1 MIVSATGNTPH
12 DRKAHEM
19 SHNENIAT
27 ITDSLSDSANS
38 LFHYAGMAELD
49 WHSLEDAGT
58 EALWSLCEV
67 LRDYESPAWGN
78 TSGRYG
84 HTGGWLDL
92 DTVSELFE
100 EDIYNEDGEPHDAL
114 MDFSDPF
121 MVWYL
126 VRWANEYGPDDLV
139 ELADAINAALNN

>member
-1 MIVSATGNTPH
+1 
-12 DRKAHEM
+12 M
-19 SHNENIAT
+19 SHHENIAT
-27 ITDSLSDSANS
+27 ITDSLSDSANE
-38 LFHYAGMAELD
+38 LFDRAGMRELS

-67 LRDYESPAWGN
+67 LRGYESPAWGN
-78 TSGRYG
+78 TGGRYG

-100 EDIYNEDGEPHDAL
+100 EDIYDEDGETHPAL
-114 MDFSDPF
+114 SDFSDPF

-126 VRWANEYGPDDLV
+126 VRWAKEYGPDDLV
-139 ELADAINAALNN
+139 ELADSIHKALNN

>member
-67 LRDYESPAWGN
+67 LRGYESPAWGN

-100 EDIYNEDGEPHDAL
+100 EDIYNEDGEPHLCLLYTSPSPRD
-114 MDFSDPF
+114 
-121 MVWYL
+121 
-126 VRWANEYGPDDLV
+126 
-139 ELADAINAALNN
+139 

>member
-19 SHNENIAT
+19 SHHENIAT
-27 ITDSLSDSANS
+27 ITDSLSESANE
-38 LFHYAGMAELD
+38 LFDQAGMGELD
-49 WHSLEDAGT
+49 WYSLEDAGT

-92 DTVSELFE
+92 DTIEDLSET
-100 EDIYNEDGEPHDAL
+100 DIYNEDGDPHPAL
-114 MDFSDPF
+114 LDFSDPY

-126 VRWANEYGPDDLV
+126 VRWAKEYGPSDLV

>member
-19 SHNENIAT
+19 SHHENIAT

-49 WHSLEDAGT
+49 WYSLESGGT

-67 LRDYESPAWGN
+67 LRGYESPAWGN
-78 TSGRYG
+78 TGGRYG
-84 HTGGWLDL
+84 HSGGWLDL
-92 DTVSELFE
+92 DAVSELS
-100 EDIYNEDGEPHDAL
+100 EDDLTNEDGDPHPAL
-114 MDFSDPF
+114 LDFSDPY

-126 VRWANEYGPDDLV
+126 VRWAEEHGPDDLV
-139 ELADAINAALNN
+139 ELADSIHKALNN

>member
-1 MIVSATGNTPH
+1 
-12 DRKAHEM
+12 M
-19 SHNENIAT
+19 SHAMSHHENIAT

-49 WHSLEDAGT
+49 WYSLESGGT

-67 LRDYESPAWGN
+67 LRGYESPEWGN
-78 TSGRYG
+78 TGGRYG
-84 HTGGWLDL
+84 HSGGWLDL

-100 EDIYNEDGEPHDAL
+100 EDLYTEDGEPHDAL

-126 VRWANEYGPDDLV
+126 VRWAKEYGPGDLL
-139 ELADAINAALNN
+139 ELADAVNAALNN